1 MMSNCLI
8 MFLDQCC
15 AAAVSG
21 TFHFQLEPSTLTKIR
36 VKCRTIQNFD
46 ACNLHLYAHSLRE
59 ASKYEAQLIFY
70 FYNFTVLFDLTY

>member
-21 TFHFQLEPSTLTKIR
+21 TFHFQLEQSTLTKIR
-36 VKCRTIQNFD
+36 VKCRTIQIFD
-46 ACNLHLYAHSLRE
+46 ACHGHLNADSLRE
-59 ASKYEAQLIFY
+59 ASKYEALLFN
-70 FYNFTVLFDLTY
+70 FYNFTILFDLTY